1 MKQSRTLPRGA
12 SRQNCTPR
20 TYREGPVTG
29 LKHKLLSEGNTPSPG
44 ICLWEL
50 RWCASSRGRRRMR
63 TARLGQ
69 VAQGPRG
76 PASPSHTPEG
86 RVHPALGHAC
96 IPRSAAPSNTPEKKC
111 FTTRFSSLG
120 SQLQVAVT
128 SSRHRV
134 LSIQKQGQM

>member
-1 MKQSRTLPRGA
+1 MVCEQQGQKENENRAAGTGGPGA
-12 SRQNCTPR
+12 P
-20 TYREGPVTG
+20 
-29 LKHKLLSEGNTPSPG
+29 
-44 ICLWEL
+44 
-50 RWCASSRGRRRMR
+50 
-63 TARLGQ
+63 
-69 VAQGPRG
+69 GPRG